1 MGQPVISR
9 QSSSLPEASLPGTP
23 VKALAKSWHST
34 SDYFSVKPQLSIE
47 ISEELRSTKSNPS
60 GSSDEEHTG
69 DSDYDD
75 DNESDGVSDVMESF
89 DLISLKDEQMFYSPI
104 TPLDSSAVP
113 SKSNSLLRKSSILR
127 PTSQDIQQVESMIES
142 MEVKERHQAAAVLAS
157 ASSSSVKAKSTSSK
171 FNLSMPNLH
180 AYNFLI
186 VDDNVINLKILNRI
200 LIKLYPKASIVQAQ
214 DSTLVEAIV
223 SKQSFDAIFIDI
235 EMPQVTGLDIANIIR
250 KDVQFDTT
258 SLIAVT
264 TRNSPQDL
272 QLFKRV
278 GIDHTFGKPL
288 NYKLDFMAD
297 IIDSIMA
304 QRKDVTN
311 PQTRNPST
319 TSKSTC
325 ATATSAMTTNTSSMD
340 FLDLTALHSVSSISS
355 TDSYTLFESKS

>member
-9 QSSSLPEASLPGTP
+9 QSSSLPEVSLPGTP

-47 ISEELRSTKSNPS
+47 ISQELRSTKSNPS
-60 GSSDEEHTG
+60 GSSDEEHNG
-69 DSDYDD
+69 DSDYVD
-75 DNESDGVSDVMESF
+75 DNESDGVSDIMESF
-89 DLISLKDEQMFYSPI
+89 DEISLKDEVYYSPI

-113 SKSNSLLRKSSILR
+113 SKLNSLIRKSSILC

-142 MEVKERHQAAAVLAS
+142 IEVKGRHQEAATTAAAA
-157 ASSSSVKAKSTSSK
+157 SSSVKAKSTPSK

-180 AYNFLI
+180 TYNFLI

-200 LIKLYPKASIVQAQ
+200 LIKLYPKASIVQVQ

-223 SKQSFDAIFIDI
+223 LKQSFDAIFIDI
-235 EMPQVTGLDIANIIR
+235 EMPQVTGLDIANIVR

-264 TRNSPQDL
+264 TRNSPHDL
-272 QLFKRV
+272 QLFQQV
-278 GIDHTFGKPL
+278 GIDYTFGKPL

-340 FLDLTALHSVSSISS
+340 FLDLTAVHSVSSISS